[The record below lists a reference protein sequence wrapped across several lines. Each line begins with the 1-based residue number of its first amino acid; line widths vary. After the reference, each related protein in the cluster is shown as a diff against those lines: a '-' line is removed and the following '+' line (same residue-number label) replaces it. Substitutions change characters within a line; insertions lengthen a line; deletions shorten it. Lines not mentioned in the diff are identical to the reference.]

1 MVSLE
6 SDAVPDDGRSETQNE
21 RLDRNWD
28 EILQELRVT
37 QTGSQIITGFLLAV
51 AFQQRFTALDA
62 FQVAVYLGLVILAA
76 ITTALGLAPVSIHRA
91 LFRQRA
97 KQRVVTLGNRLMK
110 ITLVGVG
117 IVIAGTVL
125 LIFDVV
131 VARWAGFVAGG
142 ITVLVIVILWVI
154 LPRRMRAPSDA

>member
-1 MVSLE
+1 M
-6 SDAVPDDGRSETQNE
+6 PDDGRSETQNE